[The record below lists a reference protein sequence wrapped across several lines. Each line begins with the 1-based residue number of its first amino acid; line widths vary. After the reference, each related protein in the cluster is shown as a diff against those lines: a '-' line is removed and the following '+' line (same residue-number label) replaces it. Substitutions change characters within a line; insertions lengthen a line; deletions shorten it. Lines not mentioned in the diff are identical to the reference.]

1 MHRFRRRLLPV
12 RSLLIL
18 AIILFTCAILVA
30 DIRLPAVLG
39 DHMVLQQ
46 GMPARIWG
54 WAAPGE
60 TVSVAFAGQAL
71 RAKADAKGKWLVS
84 LSPLSATSDPR
95 VMTITG
101 DRSGS
106 RSIADILVGEV
117 WVCSGQSNMEWSMN
131 AISPLLPDSN
141 RADHPQIRLFY
152 VPRRVAAVPEEDV
165 EAAWEV
171 CRPETI
177 RNFSAVA
184 YYFGREL
191 HLKHK
196 FPLGLIESAW
206 GGTRIEP
213 WTPAAGFEAVPETKE
228 ILAELPQADEEYRQ
242 KVTEVLPELAA
253 WMKTAQAAAA
263 KGQTLPV
270 VPELPL
276 HPLLNLQKPTAL
288 YNGMVHP
295 LTPFLIRGAIWYQ
308 GESNRNDGLAYA
320 KKMEALIR
328 GWRSVWKAG
337 DFPFYY
343 VQLAPYNYSYS
354 REIPGG
360 DIPDL
365 DRLPYIWEAQVEAM
379 KIPNTGMAVITDIG
393 NLGDIH
399 PRNKEDVGRRLA
411 LWARAKVYGESGLVY
426 SGPLYKSMS
435 VEGNKVRL
443 SFDHSG
449 SGLMTLDGQPPAWFE
464 IAGDDRVFY
473 KATAE
478 IDGNTVVVWSLL
490 VTRPAAV
497 RMGWHQLA
505 EPNLANKEG
514 LPASPFR
521 TDRW

>member
-1 MHRFRRRLLPV
+1 MNGFSKLSSPLRF
-12 RSLLIL
+12 LLIL
-18 AIILFTCAILVA
+18 VIILFTCGILEA
-30 DIRLPAVLG
+30 EIRLPAVLG

-46 GMPARIWG
+46 GTPARIWG

-60 TVSVAFAGQAL
+60 AVSVVFAGQTI
-71 RAKADAKGKWLVS
+71 RTKADMKGKWQVS
-84 LSPLSATSDPR
+84 LGPLSATAEPR
-95 VMTITG
+95 EMTITG
-101 DRSGS
+101 EQSGS
-106 RSIADILVGEV
+106 RTIADILVGEV
-117 WVCSGQSNMEWSMN
+117 WICSGQSNMQMSMN

-141 RADHPQIRLFY
+141 RADHPQIRLFN
-152 VPRRVAAVPEEDV
+152 VPRRPAAVPQEDV

-171 CRPETI
+171 CRPETV
-177 RNFSAVA
+177 RDFSAVA

-196 FPLGLIESAW
+196 FPVGLIESAW

-213 WTPAAGFEAVPETKE
+213 WTPPAGFEAVPEVKE
-228 ILAELPQADEEYRQ
+228 ILDEIPQADEQYRQ
-242 KVTEVLPELAA
+242 KVMKVLPELAA
-253 WMKTAQAAAA
+253 WMKAAQAAVA
-263 KGQTLPV
+263 KGQTLPIA
-270 VPELPL
+270 PELPL
-276 HPLLNLQKPTAL
+276 HPLLDPQKPTSL
-288 YNGMVHP
+288 YNGMVYP
-295 LTPFLIRGAIWYQ
+295 LTPYPIRGAIWYQ
-308 GESNRNDGLAYA
+308 GESNRNDGLLYE
-320 KKMEALIR
+320 KKMEALIK
-328 GWRSVWKAG
+328 GWRQAWGAG

-343 VQLAPYNYSYS
+343 VQLAPYNYPYN

-360 DIPDL
+360 DVPDF

-393 NLGDIH
+393 NLSDIH

-435 VEGNKVRL
+435 LEGNKVRL
-443 SFDHSG
+443 SFDHVG
-449 SGLMTLDGQPPAWFE
+449 SGLTTLDAQPPTWFE

-473 KATAE
+473 KATAK
-478 IDGNTVVVWSLL
+478 IDGSTVVVWSPL
-490 VTRPAAV
+490 VAKPAAV
-497 RMGWHQLA
+497 RMGWNQLA